1 MAIHEEVEVIVKFNS
16 EYEDRTWI
24 IGREDEDTIAFK
36 LATSGGVGVSY
47 AGLSDDDA
55 DTLIAALEFFR
66 NGRDK
71 QVLQAPDP
79 NVDTHSAFDKE

>member
-1 MAIHEEVEVIVKFNS
+1 MAISEEVEITVKFNS

-24 IGREDEDTIAFK
+24 IGREDENTISFNLK
-36 LATSGGVGVSY
+36 TNSGVATSY

-66 NGRDK
+66 NRRDK
-71 QVLQAPDP
+71 EILQAPDP
-79 NVDTHSAFDKE
+79 NTDTYSAFGS